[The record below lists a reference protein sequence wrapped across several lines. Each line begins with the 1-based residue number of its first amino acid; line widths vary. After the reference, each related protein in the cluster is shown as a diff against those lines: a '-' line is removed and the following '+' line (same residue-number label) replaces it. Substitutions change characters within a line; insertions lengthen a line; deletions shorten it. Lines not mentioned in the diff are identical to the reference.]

1 MLNNL
6 QKQNQLLALS
16 TLACLCTL
24 RLIIALRLPA
34 YGFRAFSVSTPI
46 AFFIFLKKQSNTHFS
61 FWKNQYLGRFIRDIP
76 IRGSG

>member
-16 TLACLCTL
+16 TLVCLCTL

-34 YGFRAFSVSTPI
+34 YGSRAFAVSAPI
-46 AFFIFLKKQSNTHFS
+46 AFFISLKKHLSPSLFS
-61 FWKNQYLGRFIRDIP
+61 WKKQYLGRFIRDIP